1 MFVAVAKKISSH
13 LTLVVLLPCILLGA
27 IIIYDMSMAFKKMN
41 NAYDA
46 EYNAFLSHAV
56 LSIVHEMQKERGASA
71 GYVGSNGAKFA
82 QSLRAQRSDTNTKLK
97 ALKSSQKE
105 WALSKEM
112 HKELKEFEALFFELE
127 SMRRKVDSLSASVPD
142 LLKYY
147 TSINSK
153 GLHIVIKAARLSE
166 DPIIAKELTSIYN
179 FSSAKES
186 SGMERA
192 LLANVFTSN
201 TMSYAQKA
209 LYVEF
214 LTQQKVYINEA
225 LEVAPDAIS
234 PVLQSALQ
242 HSSFDE
248 VDRFREL
255 VKQKSSAFNVAPEAW
270 FTSATNRINALKE
283 AEENALTIVDKTA
296 IRIQQEAVFV
306 VIIEAAIFI
315 VGLLI
320 TAALFLSIR
329 LRHRQSE
336 LIAEGMEIAINERDL
351 ADEIEVVSSDELGES
366 ADKIN
371 ALTKQFEEDLIE
383 LGLVSKKITVSI
395 HETAV
400 AISQSQENLVEQ
412 QMGIQ
417 TIASASEQM
426 SENIQVIAS
435 SMSDNSEAAKTV
447 ANESLNG
454 QKVVSEAVDVIQSA
468 SDDMARSAQSVDT
481 LNERVGSISS
491 MVDMI
496 REIAEQTNL
505 LALNAAIEAARAGE
519 QGRGFAVVADEV
531 RNLASRTQKS
541 TEEISSLVA
550 ELQTSS
556 KEASSIITQGKEN
569 ALEAANRAEEI
580 KQALAT
586 IVEQA
591 KQVEAVTEA
600 VSLNTQQQSNAIE
613 EVSKNIVDIYQKA
626 TENVSGAEEIAKAAT
641 NIAGSAIDMD
651 ELIERYKV
659 SKECNYEY

>member
-97 ALKSSQKE
+97 ALKISQKG

-201 TMSYAQKA
+201 TISYAQKA

-225 LEVAPDAIS
+225 LEVAPDAINS
-234 PVLQSALQ
+234 VLQSALQ

-296 IRIQQEAVFV
+296 IRIQQDAVFV

-371 ALTKQFEEDLIE
+371 VLTKQFEEDLIE

-531 RNLASRTQKS
+531 RSLASRTQKS

-556 KEASSIITQGKEN
+556 KEASSIITQGKDN

-580 KQALAT
+580 KLALAT

>member
-82 QSLRAQRSDTNTKLK
+82 KSLRAQRSDTNTKLK

-234 PVLQSALQ
+234 SVLQSALQ

-283 AEENALTIVDKTA
+283 AEENALIIVDKTA
-296 IRIQQEAVFV
+296 IRIQQDAVFL

-531 RNLASRTQKS
+531 RSLASRTQKS

-556 KEASSIITQGKEN
+556 KEASSIITQGKDN

-580 KQALAT
+580 KLALAT

>member
-1 MFVAVAKKISSH
+1 MFLAVAKKISSH

-27 IIIYDMSMAFKKMN
+27 IITYDMSMAFKKMN

-56 LSIVHEMQKERGASA
+56 LSIVHETQKERGASA
-71 GYVGSNGAKFA
+71 GFVGSNGAKFG
-82 QSLRAQRSDTNTKLK
+82 QSLRTQRSNTNAKLK
-97 ALKSSQKE
+97 TLRSTQKD

-112 HKELKEFEALFFELE
+112 HRELKEFEALFFELE
-127 SMRRKVDSLSASVPD
+127 SMRRKVDNLSASVPD

-147 TSINSK
+147 TAINSK
-153 GLHIVIKAARLSE
+153 GLHIVVKAARLSE
-166 DPIIAKELTSIYN
+166 DPIIAKELTAIYN

-186 SGMERA
+186 SGIERA
-192 LLANVFTSN
+192 ILANVFAN
-201 TMSYAQKA
+201 NQINFAQKA
-209 LYVEF
+209 RHVEL
-214 LTQQKVYINEA
+214 LTQQKVYLNEA
-225 LEVAPDAIS
+225 LEVAPKAINS
-234 PVLQSALQ
+234 VLQSALNQ
-242 HSSFDE
+242 SSFAE
-248 VDRFREL
+248 VERFRSL
-255 VKQKSSAFNVAPEAW
+255 VEQKSSDFNLDPEAW
-270 FTSATNRINALKE
+270 FDAATRRIDALKD
-283 AEENALTIVDKTA
+283 AEEKALTIVDKTA
-296 IRIQQEAVFV
+296 IRIQQDAVVVVIVEAV
-306 VIIEAAIFI
+306 IFI

-320 TAALFLSIR
+320 TAALFISIR
-329 LRHRQSE
+329 LRHQQSE
-336 LIAEGMEIAINERDL
+336 LIARGIEVAIKERDM
-351 ADEIEVVSSDELGES
+351 ADEIEVLSSDELGES
-366 ADKIN
+366 AQKIN

-426 SENIQVIAS
+426 SANIQVIAS
-435 SMSDNSEAAKTV
+435 SMSDNSQAAKTV

-496 REIAEQTNL
+496 RAIAEQTNL

-531 RNLASRTQKS
+531 RSLASRTQKS

-580 KQALAT
+580 KLALAT

-600 VSLNTQQQSNAIE
+600 VSSNTQQQSNAIE

>member
-97 ALKSSQKE
+97 ALKISQKE

-234 PVLQSALQ
+234 SVLQSALQ

-296 IRIQQEAVFV
+296 IRIQQDAVFV

-371 ALTKQFEEDLIE
+371 VLTKQFEEDLIE

-531 RNLASRTQKS
+531 RSLASRTQKS

-556 KEASSIITQGKEN
+556 KEASSIITQGKDN

-580 KQALAT
+580 KLALAT

>member
-1 MFVAVAKKISSH
+1 MFLAVAKKISSH

-27 IIIYDMSMAFKKMN
+27 IITYDMSIAFKKMN
-41 NAYDA
+41 DAYDA

-82 QSLRAQRSDTNTKLK
+82 QSLRTQRSDTNTKLK

-105 WALSKEM
+105 WTLSKEM
-112 HKELKEFEALFFELE
+112 HKEFKEFEALFFELE
-127 SMRRKVDSLSASVPD
+127 SMRSKVDSLSASVPD

-201 TMSYAQKA
+201 TMSYDQKVRH
-209 LYVEF
+209 VEL
-214 LTQQKVYINEA
+214 LTKQKVYLNEA
-225 LEVAPDAIS
+225 FEVAPKAIRS
-234 PVLQSALQ
+234 VLQSALNQ
-242 HSSFDE
+242 NSFIE
-248 VDRFREL
+248 VERFREL
-255 VKQKSSAFNVAPEAW
+255 VEQNDADFNLSSEVW
-270 FTSATNRINALKE
+270 FGAATRRIDALRE
-283 AEENALTIVDKTA
+283 AEEKALTIVDKTA
-296 IRIQQEAVFV
+296 INIQQDAVLV
-306 VIIEAAIFI
+306 VFIESVIFI

-329 LRHRQSE
+329 LRHQQSE
-336 LIAEGMEIAINERDL
+336 LIAKGIEVAIHQRDL
-351 ADEIEVVSSDELGES
+351 ADEIKVVSSDELGES
-366 ADKIN
+366 AQKIN
-371 ALTKQFEEDLIE
+371 AMTKQFEGDLIE

-412 QMGIQ
+412 QMGIK

-426 SENIQVIAS
+426 TANIQVIAS
-435 SMSDNSEAAKTV
+435 SMSDNSQAAKTV

-454 QKVVSEAVDVIQSA
+454 QKVDSEAVDVIQSA
-468 SDDMARSAQSVDT
+468 SDDMARSAQSDDT

-531 RNLASRTQKS
+531 RSLASRTQKS
-541 TEEISSLVA
+541 TEEISSLMA

-556 KEASSIITQGKEN
+556 KEASSIIMQGKDN
-569 ALEAANRAEEI
+569 ALEAANRANEI
-580 KQALAT
+580 KLALAA

-591 KQVEAVTEA
+591 KQVEAVTQA
-600 VSLNTQQQSNAIE
+600 VSSNTQQQSSAIE

-626 TENVSGAEEIAKAAT
+626 TDNVAGAEEIAKAAT

>member
-1 MFVAVAKKISSH
+1 MFLAVAKKISSH

-27 IIIYDMSMAFKKMN
+27 IITYDMSMAFKKMN

-56 LSIVHEMQKERGASA
+56 LSIVHETQKERGASA
-71 GYVGSNGAKFA
+71 GFVGSNGAKFG
-82 QSLRAQRSDTNTKLK
+82 QSLRTQRSNTNAKLK
-97 ALKSSQKE
+97 TLRSTQKD

-127 SMRRKVDSLSASVPD
+127 SMRGKIDNLSASVPD

-166 DPIIAKELTSIYN
+166 DPIIAKELTAIYN

-186 SGMERA
+186 SGIERA
-192 LLANVFTSN
+192 ILANVFAN
-201 TMSYAQKA
+201 NEMNLAQKA
-209 LYVEF
+209 RHVEL

-225 LEVAPDAIS
+225 LEVAPKAINS
-234 PVLQSALQ
+234 VLQSALNQ
-242 HSSFDE
+242 SSFAE
-248 VDRFREL
+248 VERFRKL
-255 VKQKSSAFNVAPEAW
+255 VEQKSSGFNVDPEAW
-270 FTSATNRINALKE
+270 FDSATKRINALKE
-283 AEENALTIVDKTA
+283 AEEKALTIVDKTA
-296 IRIQQEAVFV
+296 IRIQQDAVVVVIVEAV
-306 VIIEAAIFI
+306 IFI

-329 LRHRQSE
+329 LRHQQSE
-336 LIAEGMEIAINERDL
+336 LIAKGIEIAIKERDM
-351 ADEIEVVSSDELGES
+351 ADEIEVVSSDELGDS

-426 SENIQVIAS
+426 SANIQVIAS
-435 SMSDNSEAAKTV
+435 SMSDNSHAAKTV

-454 QKVVSEAVDVIQSA
+454 QRVVSEAVEVIQSA

-531 RNLASRTQKS
+531 RSLASRTQKS

-580 KQALAT
+580 KLALAT

-600 VSLNTQQQSNAIE
+600 VSSNTQQQSNAIE

-626 TENVSGAEEIAKAAT
+626 TENVAGAEEIAKAAT

-651 ELIERYKV
+651 EMIERYKV

>member
-1 MFVAVAKKISSH
+1 MFLAVAKKISSH

-27 IIIYDMSMAFKKMN
+27 IITYDMSMAFKKMN

-56 LSIVHEMQKERGASA
+56 LNIVHETQKERGASA
-71 GYVGSNGAKFA
+71 GFVGSEGTKFA
-82 QSLRAQRSDTNTKLK
+82 QSLRAQRSDTNAKLDT
-97 ALKSSQKE
+97 LKNAQQE
-105 WALSKEM
+105 WVLSKEM

-127 SMRRKVDSLSASVPD
+127 SIRRKVDNLSASVPD

-147 TSINSK
+147 TAINSK

-166 DPIIAKELTSIYN
+166 DPIIAKELTAIYN

-186 SGMERA
+186 SGIERA
-192 LLANVFTSN
+192 ILANVFASN
-201 TMSYAQKA
+201 QMSFAQKA
-209 LYVEF
+209 RYVEL
-214 LTQQKVYINEA
+214 LTKQKVYLNEA
-225 LEVAPDAIS
+225 LEVAPKAIS
-234 PVLQSALQ
+234 SVLQSSLNQSA
-242 HSSFDE
+242 FAE
-248 VDRFREL
+248 VERFREL
-255 VKQKSSAFNVAPEAW
+255 VEQKSSGFNVDPEAW
-270 FTSATNRINALKE
+270 FDSATKRINALKD
-283 AEENALTIVDKTA
+283 AEEKALTIVDKTA
-296 IRIQQEAVFV
+296 IRIQQDAVIV
-306 VIIEAAIFI
+306 VVIEAAIFI

-329 LRHRQSE
+329 LRHQQSE
-336 LIAEGMEIAINERDL
+336 LIAKGIEIAIKERDM
-351 ADEIEVVSSDELGES
+351 ADEIEVLSSDELGES
-366 ADKIN
+366 AQKIN

-426 SENIQVIAS
+426 SANIQVIAS
-435 SMSDNSEAAKTV
+435 SMSDNSKAAKTV

-454 QKVVSEAVDVIQSA
+454 QKVVSEAVEVIQSA
-468 SDDMARSAQSVDT
+468 SNDMARSAQSVDT

-531 RNLASRTQKS
+531 RSLASRTQKS

-580 KQALAT
+580 KLALAT

-600 VSLNTQQQSNAIE
+600 VSSNTQQQSNAIE
-613 EVSKNIVDIYQKA
+613 EVSKNIIDIYQKA
-626 TENVSGAEEIAKAAT
+626 TENVAGAEEIAKAAT

-651 ELIERYKV
+651 EMIERYKV

>member
-1 MFVAVAKKISSH
+1 MFLAVAKKISSH

-27 IIIYDMSMAFKKMN
+27 IITYDMSMAFKKMN

-56 LSIVHEMQKERGASA
+56 LSIVHETQKERGASA
-71 GYVGSNGAKFA
+71 GFVGSNGAKFS
-82 QSLRAQRSDTNTKLK
+82 QSLRTQRLDTNATLNTLKNAQR
-97 ALKSSQKE
+97 E
-105 WALSKEM
+105 WVLSKEM

-127 SMRRKVDSLSASVPD
+127 SMRRKVDNLSTSVPD

-147 TSINSK
+147 TAINSK

-166 DPIIAKELTSIYN
+166 DPIIAKELTAIYN

-192 LLANVFTSN
+192 LLANVFASN
-201 TMSYAQKA
+201 AMSYAQKA
-209 LYVEF
+209 RFIEF
-214 LTQQKVYINEA
+214 STQQKVYINEA
-225 LEVAPDAIS
+225 LEVAPEAIKS
-234 PVLQSALQ
+234 VLQSALNQ
-242 HSSFDE
+242 SAFAE

-255 VKQKSSAFNVAPEAW
+255 VKQKSSDFNVDPEAW

-283 AEENALTIVDKTA
+283 AEEKALTIVDKTA
-296 IRIQQEAVFV
+296 IRIQQDAVTVLVVEAM
-306 VIIEAAIFI
+306 IFI
-315 VGLLI
+315 FGLLI
-320 TAALFLSIR
+320 TAALFLSIQ

-336 LIAEGMEIAINERDL
+336 LIAKGIDIAIKERDM
-351 ADEIEVVSSDELGES
+351 ADEIEVLSSDELGDS
-366 ADKIN
+366 AEKIN

-426 SENIQVIAS
+426 SANIQVIAS
-435 SMSDNSEAAKTV
+435 SMSDNSHAAKTV

-454 QKVVSEAVDVIQSA
+454 QKVVSEAVEVIQSA
-468 SDDMARSAQSVDT
+468 SDDMARSAQSVDI

-531 RNLASRTQKS
+531 RSLASRTQKS

-556 KEASSIITQGKEN
+556 KEASSIITQGKDN

-580 KQALAT
+580 KLALAT

-600 VSLNTQQQSNAIE
+600 VSSNTQQQSNAIE

-626 TENVSGAEEIAKAAT
+626 TENVAGAEEIAKAAT

-651 ELIERYKV
+651 EMIERYKV

>member
-1 MFVAVAKKISSH
+1 M
-13 LTLVVLLPCILLGA
+13 
-27 IIIYDMSMAFKKMN
+27 
-41 NAYDA
+41 
-46 EYNAFLSHAV
+46 
-56 LSIVHEMQKERGASA
+56 
-71 GYVGSNGAKFA
+71 
-82 QSLRAQRSDTNTKLK
+82 
-97 ALKSSQKE
+97 
-105 WALSKEM
+105 
-112 HKELKEFEALFFELE
+112 
-127 SMRRKVDSLSASVPD
+127 
-142 LLKYY
+142 
-147 TSINSK
+147 
-153 GLHIVIKAARLSE
+153 
-166 DPIIAKELTSIYN
+166 
-179 FSSAKES
+179 
-186 SGMERA
+186 
-192 LLANVFTSN
+192 
-201 TMSYAQKA
+201 
-209 LYVEF
+209 
-214 LTQQKVYINEA
+214 
-225 LEVAPDAIS
+225 
-234 PVLQSALQ
+234 
-242 HSSFDE
+242 
-248 VDRFREL
+248 
-255 VKQKSSAFNVAPEAW
+255 
-270 FTSATNRINALKE
+270 
-283 AEENALTIVDKTA
+283 
-296 IRIQQEAVFV
+296 
-306 VIIEAAIFI
+306 
-315 VGLLI
+315 
-320 TAALFLSIR
+320 
-329 LRHRQSE
+329 
-336 LIAEGMEIAINERDL
+336 
-351 ADEIEVVSSDELGES
+351 ADEIEVLSSDELGES
-366 ADKIN
+366 AQKIN

-426 SENIQVIAS
+426 SANIQVIAS

-454 QKVVSEAVDVIQSA
+454 QRVVSEAVEVIQSA

-496 REIAEQTNL
+496 RDIAEQTNL

-531 RNLASRTQKS
+531 RSLASRTQKS

-556 KEASSIITQGKEN
+556 KEASNIITQGKDN
-569 ALEAANRAEEI
+569 ALEAAQRAEEI
-580 KQALAT
+580 KLALAT

-600 VSLNTQQQSNAIE
+600 VSSNTQQQSNAIE

>member
-1 MFVAVAKKISSH
+1 MFLAVAKKISSH

-27 IIIYDMSMAFKKMN
+27 IITYDMSMAFKKMN

-56 LSIVHEMQKERGASA
+56 LSIVHETQKERGASA
-71 GYVGSNGAKFA
+71 GFVALNGAKFA
-82 QSLRAQRSDTNTKLK
+82 QSLK
-97 ALKSSQKE
+97 ALRSNTNVKLNTLKNEQEE

-112 HKELKEFEALFFELE
+112 RKELKEFESLFFELE
-127 SMRRKVDSLSASVPD
+127 SMRRKVDSLSVSVPD

-153 GLHIVIKAARLSE
+153 GLHIIIKAARLSE
-166 DPIIAKELTSIYN
+166 DPIIAKELTAIYN

-186 SGMERA
+186 SGIERA
-192 LLANVFTSN
+192 LLANVFASN
-201 TMSYAQKA
+201 QINFAQKA
-209 LYVEF
+209 RHVEL
-214 LTQQKVYINEA
+214 LTQQKVYLNEA
-225 LEVAPDAIS
+225 LEVAPKAINS
-234 PVLQSALQ
+234 VLQSALNQ
-242 HSSFDE
+242 SSFAE
-248 VDRFREL
+248 VERFRSL
-255 VKQKSSAFNVAPEAW
+255 VEQKNSDFNLDPEVW
-270 FTSATNRINALKE
+270 FDAATRRIDALKD
-283 AEENALTIVDKTA
+283 AEEKALTIVDKTA
-296 IRIQQEAVFV
+296 IRIQQDAVVV
-306 VIIEAAIFI
+306 VIVEATIFI

-320 TAALFLSIR
+320 TAALFISIR
-329 LRHRQSE
+329 LRHQQSE
-336 LIAEGMEIAINERDL
+336 LIARGIEVAIKERDM
-351 ADEIEVVSSDELGES
+351 ADEIEVLSSDELGES
-366 ADKIN
+366 AQKIN

-426 SENIQVIAS
+426 SANIQVIAS
-435 SMSDNSEAAKTV
+435 SMSDNSQAAKTV

-580 KQALAT
+580 KLALAT

-600 VSLNTQQQSNAIE
+600 VSSNTQQQSNAIE

>member
-97 ALKSSQKE
+97 ALKISQKE

-225 LEVAPDAIS
+225 LEVAPDAINS
-234 PVLQSALQ
+234 VLQSALQ

-296 IRIQQEAVFV
+296 IRIQQDAVFV

-371 ALTKQFEEDLIE
+371 VLTKQFEEDLIE

-531 RNLASRTQKS
+531 RSLASRTQKS

-556 KEASSIITQGKEN
+556 KEASSIITQGKDN

-580 KQALAT
+580 KLALAT

>member
-1 MFVAVAKKISSH
+1 MFLAVAKKISSH

-27 IIIYDMSMAFKKMN
+27 IITYDMSMAFKKMN

-56 LSIVHEMQKERGASA
+56 LSIVHETQKERGASA
-71 GYVGSNGAKFA
+71 GFVGSNGAKFG
-82 QSLRAQRSDTNTKLK
+82 QSLRTQRSNTNAKLK
-97 ALKSSQKE
+97 TLRSTQKD

-127 SMRRKVDSLSASVPD
+127 SMRGKIDNLSASVPD
-142 LLKYY
+142 LLRYY

-153 GLHIVIKAARLSE
+153 GLHIVVKAARLSE
-166 DPIIAKELTSIYN
+166 DPIIAKELTAIYN

-186 SGMERA
+186 SGIERA
-192 LLANVFTSN
+192 ILANVFAN
-201 TMSYAQKA
+201 NEMNFAQKA
-209 LYVEF
+209 RHVEL

-225 LEVAPDAIS
+225 VEVAPKAINS
-234 PVLQSALQ
+234 VLQSALNQ
-242 HSSFDE
+242 SSFAE
-248 VDRFREL
+248 VERFRKL
-255 VKQKSSAFNVAPEAW
+255 VEQKSSGFNVDPEAW
-270 FTSATNRINALKE
+270 FDSATKRINALKE
-283 AEENALTIVDKTA
+283 AEEKALTIVDKTA
-296 IRIQQEAVFV
+296 IRIQQDAVTVLVVEAM
-306 VIIEAAIFI
+306 IFI

-320 TAALFLSIR
+320 TAALFISIR
-329 LRHRQSE
+329 LRHSQSE
-336 LIAEGMEIAINERDL
+336 LIAKGIEVAIKERDM
-351 ADEIEVVSSDELGES
+351 ADEIEVLSSDELGES
-366 ADKIN
+366 AQKIN

-426 SENIQVIAS
+426 SANIQVIAS
-435 SMSDNSEAAKTV
+435 SMSDNSQAAKTV

-454 QKVVSEAVDVIQSA
+454 QKVVSEAVDVIQNA

-531 RNLASRTQKS
+531 RSLASRTQKS

-580 KQALAT
+580 KLALAT

-600 VSLNTQQQSNAIE
+600 VSSNTQQQSNAIE

-626 TENVSGAEEIAKAAT
+626 TENVAGAEEIAKAAT

-651 ELIERYKV
+651 EMIERYKV

>member
-27 IIIYDMSMAFKKMN
+27 IITYDMSMAFKKMN

-56 LSIVHEMQKERGASA
+56 LSIVHETQKERELSGFYLQDKQSRQSA
-71 GYVGSNGAKFA
+71 QFNS
-82 QSLRAQRSDTNTKLK
+82 QQRSTDNLIQELVKK
-97 ALKSSQKE
+97 KE
-105 WALSKEM
+105 TW
-112 HKELKEFEALFFELE
+112 
-127 SMRRKVDSLSASVPD
+127 SLSSAMQQELNEFLQLLNRRNSVRNRVNSSSISPANTAQ
-142 LLKYY
+142 YY
-147 TSINSK
+147 TDISLK
-153 GLHIVIKAARLSE
+153 GLHIVIKASRLSN
-166 DPIIAKELTSIYN
+166 DHLIAKELVSIYN
-179 FSSAKES
+179 FSNAKES
-186 SGMERA
+186 AMLERA
-192 LLANVFTSN
+192 ALYDVFKKDKMAYTD
-201 TMSYAQKA
+201 KA
-209 LYVEF
+209 LYIRL
-214 LTQQKVYINEA
+214 LTKQSVYLEEA
-225 LEVAPDAIS
+225 LEAAPKEMK
-234 PVLQSALQ
+234 AL
-242 HSSFDE
+242 FDE
-248 VDRFREL
+248 VVSSSSFSSVNRFRQMIKNKDSGYE
-255 VKQKSSAFNVAPEAW
+255 VNPQTWFNA
-270 FTSATNRINALKE
+270 ATTRIEALKQ
-283 AEENALTIVDKTA
+283 AEENALTLVDKTA
-296 IRIQQEAVFV
+296 IKIQQDAVTVLVIEAIIFV
-306 VIIEAAIFI
+306 VGF
-315 VGLLI
+315 LI
-320 TAALFLSIR
+320 TAALFLSIQ

-336 LIAEGMEIAINERDL
+336 LITKGIEIAINERDL

-412 QMGIQ
+412 QMGIK

-426 SENIQVIAS
+426 SANIQVIVS

-454 QKVVSEAVDVIQSA
+454 QKVVSEAVDVIQIA
-468 SDDMARSAQSVDT
+468 SDEMARSAQSVDT

-531 RNLASRTQKS
+531 RSLASRTQKS
-541 TEEISSLVA
+541 TEEISSLMA

-556 KEASSIITQGKEN
+556 KEASSIIMQGKDN
-569 ALEAANRAEEI
+569 ALEAANRANEI
-580 KQALAT
+580 KLALAA

-591 KQVEAVTEA
+591 KQVEAVTQA
-600 VSLNTQQQSNAIE
+600 VSSNTQQQSSAIE

-626 TENVSGAEEIAKAAT
+626 TDNVAGAEEIAKAAT

>member
-1 MFVAVAKKISSH
+1 
-13 LTLVVLLPCILLGA
+13 
-27 IIIYDMSMAFKKMN
+27 MAFKKMN

-56 LSIVHEMQKERGASA
+56 LGIVHETQKERGTSA
-71 GYVGSNGAKFA
+71 GFVGSKGAKFG
-82 QSLRAQRSDTNTKLK
+82 QSLRAQRLNTNSMLSL
-97 ALKSSQKE
+97 LKSKQKD
-105 WALSKEM
+105 WSLSKEM

-127 SMRRKVDSLSASVPD
+127 SMRRKVDSLATSVPD
-142 LLKYY
+142 LLNYY
-147 TSINSK
+147 TAINSK
-153 GLHIVIKAARLSE
+153 GLHIVVKAARLSD
-166 DPIIAKELTSIYN
+166 DPIISKELTAIYN

-186 SGMERA
+186 SGIERA
-192 LLANVFTSN
+192 ILANVFAN
-201 TMSYAQKA
+201 NQMSFAQKA
-209 LYVEF
+209 RHVEL
-214 LTQQKVYINEA
+214 LTQQKVYLNEA
-225 LEVAPDAIS
+225 LEVAPKAIRS
-234 PVLQSALQ
+234 ILQSALNQ
-242 HSSFDE
+242 SSFAE
-248 VDRFREL
+248 VDRFR
-255 VKQKSSAFNVAPEAW
+255 KQVEQKNSNFNIDAEAW
-270 FTSATNRINALKE
+270 FTAATNRINALKN
-283 AEENALTIVDKTA
+283 AEEEALTVVDKTA
-296 IRIQQEAVFV
+296 IRIQQDAVVVVIVEAV
-306 VIIEAAIFI
+306 IFI

-329 LRHRQSE
+329 LRHQQSE
-336 LIAEGMEIAINERDL
+336 LIAKGIEIAINKRDM
-351 ADEIEVVSSDELGES
+351 ADEIEVLSSDELGES
-366 ADKIN
+366 AQKIN

-426 SENIQVIAS
+426 SANIQVIAS

-454 QKVVSEAVDVIQSA
+454 QRVVSEAVEVIQSA

-496 REIAEQTNL
+496 RDIAEQTNL

-531 RNLASRTQKS
+531 RSLASRTQKS

-556 KEASSIITQGKEN
+556 KEASNIITQGKDN
-569 ALEAANRAEEI
+569 ALEAAQRAEEI
-580 KQALAT
+580 KLALAT

-600 VSLNTQQQSNAIE
+600 VSSNTQQQSNAIE